1 MADFRKETGESS
13 WLLETFLLF
22 QSKLSRSSGS
32 DSFKGAS
39 FYLEIVERE
48 K

>member
-1 MADFRKETGESS
+1 MTDFGKEPEKCS
-13 WLLETFLLF
+13 WLPEIFVLF
-22 QSKLSRSSGS
+22 PNKWSRSSAL

-48 K
+48 